1 MRKIIITCIASM
13 LLACSLSGPSRADE
27 PITIGDVYG
36 GLVVQLG
43 AAETSIS
50 LGLGR
55 TGRYVVHLLDSEP
68 GMVTKAR
75 AALKAAGIYGL
86 VSAETLAEPARLPY
100 S

>member
-1 MRKIIITCIASM
+1 MRKVIITCIAIA
-13 LLACSLSGPSRADE
+13 LLACSLPGPSRADE

-43 AAETSIS
+43 AAETSVA

-68 GMVTKAR
+68 GTVTKAR
-75 AALKAAGIYGL
+75 AA
-86 VSAETLAEPARLPY
+86 VPACARCSLPLPP